1 MTPKAKVLAIVLGGL
16 LLLGVLLVG
25 LYVAGLFPSFN
36 EQVNQV
42 LKIGV
47 APNADAASGLQL
59 DALRQ
64 ETSVRGLYPHLVPLT
79 EEGAAAAR
87 QSAQPLPPSSYLMPD
102 SHSIVFFGG
111 GMDGRAATPAAVD
124 GGNALWTYEG
134 EYPVVASMAEFSDAL
149 VFIDAQPAMVCL
161 DKETGAELL
170 RLPCGVYPGGEAF
183 SRRTS
188 YYFKDRVGDWYE
200 IRFGPGHTSPARLSV
215 PLQVE
220 DAGNLLEELYQS
232 LLPGKT
238 TLDFINAKM
247 NGILSVSP
255 AATVPES
262 LLYAP
267 EGEPVSFGRDRV
279 SPAIVFSPK
288 EQGTYTLGLCD
299 REGAWIRDNAFV
311 VLYTMAGEALAISL
325 DYVADRP
332 QITTHLSDQ
341 ELYIACAGFFPDSLI
356 IDAGVSDDFR
366 DGAAGASPQEEP
378 FSGETGQQEGEDK
391 PLEMEV
397 IVLGDEAD
405 GGVSSDTVDS
415 PAQRMAWF
423 QVRRAP

>member
-1 MTPKAKVLAIVLGGL
+1 MKKIKGLVIALGVI
-16 LLLGVLLVG
+16 LLLGVLLGG

-42 LKIGV
+42 LRIGGV
-47 APNADAASGLQL
+47 PNGDATRNLELES
-59 DALRQ
+59 LRQ
-64 ETSVRGLYPHLVPLT
+64 ETAVGGLHPHLVPLT
-79 EEGAAAAR
+79 EEGAAAIR
-87 QSAQPLPPSSYLMPD
+87 QSEQPLPPSSYLTPD
-102 SHSIVFFGG
+102 SYSIAFFGG
-111 GMDGRAATPAAVD
+111 GMDGRSAVPAAVD

-134 EYPVVASMAEFSDAL
+134 EYPVVASIAEFSDAL
-149 VFIDAQPAMVCL
+149 VFIDAQPSLVCL

-170 RLPCGVYPGGEAF
+170 RLPCGVYPGGDAF
-183 SRRTS
+183 ARRTS
-188 YYFKDRVGDWYE
+188 YYFTDRAGDWYE
-200 IRFGPGHTSPARLSV
+200 IRFEPGHMSPDRLSL

-220 DAGNLLEELYQS
+220 DAGNLLEELHQS

-238 TLDFINAKM
+238 ALDFINAKM

-255 AATVPES
+255 AAMVPES

-267 EGEPVSFGRDRV
+267 EGEPVSFARELV
-279 SPAIVFSPK
+279 SPALVFSPK
-288 EQGTYTLGLCD
+288 EQGTYTLGLCN
-299 REGAWIRDNAFV
+299 REGGWIRDNAFV

-356 IDAGVSDDFR
+356 IDAGVPDDFR
-366 DGAAGASPQEEP
+366 DGIVGTSTQGEH
-378 FSGETGQQEGEDK
+378 FSGETRPLEEEDK
-391 PLEMEV
+391 ALEMEV
-397 IVLGDEAD
+397 IVLRDDSD
-405 GGVSSDTVDS
+405 GTGNSDTVEEPS
-415 PAQRMAWF
+415 RQMAWF

>member
-1 MTPKAKVLAIVLGGL
+1 MKKIKVLVIVLGGI
-16 LLLGVLLVG
+16 LLLGVLLGG

-42 LKIGV
+42 LRIGG
-47 APNADAASGLQL
+47 APNREVLDGQQL
-59 DALRQ
+59 ESLRQ
-64 ETSVRGLYPHLVPLT
+64 ETSVRGLHPHLVPLT
-79 EEGAAAAR
+79 EQGAAAAR
-87 QSAQPLPPSSYLMPD
+87 QSEQPLPPSSYLTPD
-102 SHSIVFFGG
+102 SYSIAFFGG
-111 GMDGRAATPAAVD
+111 GMDGRAAAPAAVD
-124 GGNALWTYEG
+124 GGNALWTYGG
-134 EYPVVASMAEFSDAL
+134 EYPVVASIAEFSDAL
-149 VFIDAQPAMVCL
+149 VFIDAQPSFVCL

-183 SRRTS
+183 ARRTS
-188 YYFKDRVGDWYE
+188 YYFTDRGGDWYE
-200 IRFGPGHTSPARLSV
+200 IRFEPGHTSPTRLSV
-215 PLQVE
+215 PFQVE
-220 DAGNLLEELYQS
+220 DAGNLQEELYQS

-238 TLDFINAKM
+238 ALDFINAKM

-255 AATVPES
+255 AAMVPES

-267 EGEPVSFGRDRV
+267 EGKPVSFVRELV
-279 SPAIVFSPK
+279 SPALVFSPK
-288 EQGTYTLGLCD
+288 EQGTYTLGLCNQ
-299 REGAWIRDNAFV
+299 EGIWIRDNAFV

-378 FSGETGQQEGEDK
+378 LSGETGPLGGEGK

-405 GGVSSDTVDS
+405 GDVNSDTVDS